1 MKQRGFTLIE
11 MGLVVLIISVLLAGV
26 LVGGRQLIRQAD
38 RKAIIAQTL
47 SIKNVVAMFRDRYR
61 MLPGD
66 FVVNTTTPEIP
77 GLSVDC
83 RGGGAKRGNGDG
95 LISAIETL
103 CSNEVL
109 VLSGLA
115 DASLFTTKFP
125 QVKISLLAASASGGA
140 GLFRSNIR
148 NLIVFEHLPC
158 YLAAAID
165 AALDDGDLASTNPGK
180 AAVLSGSCSSDED
193 AEVRFA
199 VALQ

>member
-38 RKAIIAQTL
+38 RKAVIAQTL
-47 SIKNVVAMFRDRYR
+47 NIKNAVAMFRDRYP

-66 FVVNTTTPEIP
+66 FLVNATTPEIP

-83 RGGGAKRGNGDG
+83 KAGGNGDG
-95 LISAIETL
+95 LISAVETL

-115 DASLFTTKFP
+115 DASLFNTKFP
-125 QVKISLLAASASGGA
+125 QVKISLLAASESGGA
-140 GLFRSNIR
+140 SLFRSNIR
-148 NLIVFEHLPC
+148 NLIVFNHLPC

-165 AALDDGDLASTNPGK
+165 AALDDGNLASTNPGK

-193 AEVRFA
+193 AEVKFA